1 MSKAIIC
8 NKYHYCI
15 HLCQG
20 YGQLEE
26 QIDKFV
32 QMKLSLDFYD
42 LNCEGQNIAVSVCNI
57 CVFKMCPPVERVA
70 AWLSSN
76 WFCLT
81 CLVGSDCKCGY
92 WLVHE

>member
-20 YGQLEE
+20 YGQVDPHVEE

-32 QMKLSLDFYD
+32 QIKLSLDFYD
-42 LNCEGQNIAVSVCNI
+42 LNCEGKSIAVSVCNM
-57 CVFKMCPPVERVA
+57 CLFKMCPPVECGSLAFLKLV
-70 AWLSSN
+70 LSY
-76 WFCLT
+76 LPR
-81 CLVGSDCKCGY
+81 G
-92 WLVHE
+92 

>member
-8 NKYHYCI
+8 NKYHYCL

-32 QMKLSLDFYD
+32 QMKLSLDFYY

-57 CVFKMCPPVERVA
+57 CVFKMCPPVECGSLAFFKLV
-70 AWLSSN
+70 LSY
-76 WFCLT
+76 LPR
-81 CLVGSDCKCGY
+81 G
-92 WLVHE
+92 